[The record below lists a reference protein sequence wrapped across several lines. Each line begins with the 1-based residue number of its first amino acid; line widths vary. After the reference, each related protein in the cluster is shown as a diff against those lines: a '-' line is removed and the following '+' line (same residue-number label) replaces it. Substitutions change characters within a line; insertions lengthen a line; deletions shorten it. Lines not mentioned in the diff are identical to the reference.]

1 MINRYKLM
9 FQAAQLREEMG
20 EDNNSPVDIL
30 ALALNVEDLTIVYY
44 PLGDKLSGIC
54 IKGKEGNNVIAMNS
68 VMTLG
73 RQRFTLAHEFYHLY
87 YDDTSLVSV
96 CSITSSPN
104 NEVERSA
111 DMFASYFLMPE
122 QALMRTAEKLTKD
135 RPDHQLMLDDMIR
148 IEQYFG
154 ISHKAAVYRL
164 MDTAYLKKSTAE
176 TFLNISVKRTSEAL
190 GYDSALYR
198 PMPEEKRYMTYGYY
212 INQDKQVIE
221 KGLVSS
227 GKYEE
232 LLLDAFRADLVYGIE
247 EEGEYID

>member
-30 ALALNVEDLTIVYY
+30 ALALNVEKLTIVYY

-54 IKGKEGNNVIAMNS
+54 IKGKEGNNLIAMNS

-87 YDDTSLVSV
+87 YDTRLVSV
-96 CSITSSPN
+96 CSITSSPD

-164 MDTAYLKKSTAE
+164 IDTSYLKKSTAE
-176 TFLNISVKRTSEAL
+176 TFLNIAVKRTAENL

-198 PMPEEKRYMTYGYY
+198 PMPEEKQYMTYGYY
-212 INQDKQVIE
+212 INQVRQIVE
-221 KGLVSS
+221 KGLVSD

>member
-9 FQAAQLREEMG
+9 FQAAQLREKMG
-20 EDNNSPVDIL
+20 EDNNSPLDIL
-30 ALALNVEDLTIVYY
+30 ALALNVENLTIVYY
-44 PLGDKLSGIC
+44 PLGDKLSGVC
-54 IKGKEGNNVIAMNS
+54 IKGKEDNNLIAMNS
-68 VMTLG
+68 AMTLG

-87 YDDTSLVSV
+87 YDTSLVSV

-111 DMFASYFLMPE
+111 DIFASYFLMPE

-164 MDTAYLKKSTAE
+164 MDTTYLKKSTAE
-176 TFLNISVKRTSEAL
+176 TFLNISVKRTAEVL

-212 INQDKQVIE
+212 INQAKQVIE

>member
-9 FQAAQLREEMG
+9 FQAAQLREKMG

-30 ALALNVEDLTIVYY
+30 ALALNVENLTIVYY
-44 PLGDKLSGIC
+44 PLGDKLSGMC
-54 IKGKEGNNVIAMNS
+54 IKGKEDNNLIAMNS
-68 VMTLG
+68 AMTLG
-73 RQRFTLAHEFYHLY
+73 RQRFTLAHEFYHLNY
-87 YDDTSLVSV
+87 DTSLVSV
-96 CSITSSPN
+96 CSINSSPD

-135 RPDHQLMLDDMIR
+135 RPDHQLNLEDVIR

-154 ISHKAAVYRL
+154 ISHKAAVYHL
-164 MDTAYLKKSTAE
+164 MDTPYLKKSTAE
-176 TFLNISVKRTSEAL
+176 SFLNIAVGRKAEAL
-190 GYDSALYR
+190 GFSSALYR

-212 INQDKQVIE
+212 INQVKQIVE
-221 KGLVSS
+221 RGLVSD

-232 LLLDAFRADLVYGIE
+232 LLLDAFRADLVYGVE

>member
-30 ALALNVEDLTIVYY
+30 ALALNVENLTIVYY
-44 PLGDKLSGIC
+44 PLGDKLSGLC
-54 IKGKEGNNVIAMNS
+54 IKGKEGNNLIAMNS

-87 YDDTSLVSV
+87 YDTSLVSV

-104 NEVERSA
+104 NELERSA

-164 MDTAYLKKSTAE
+164 MDTTYLKKSTAE

-212 INQDKQVIE
+212 INQAKQVIE